1 MTIRPELDVPAQGDE
16 EKTMTGSPAGGGPD
30 PAPVTSGLLQMRGIS
45 KSFGGSRALDGV
57 SIEVRPGSVH
67 ALCGANGAGKSTL
80 VKILAGLERADEGEI
95 LLDGE
100 RVEVANPRDAADLG
114 LSFIHQELNLVP
126 KFSVLRNMAMGSG
139 HPGRFGILDLR
150 RLRREAKAVQERLGF
165 EIPLDIEVEQLS
177 VSDRWMV
184 SLGRSLMRDARFI
197 AMDEPT
203 ASFTDEEASKLMSVI
218 DELTSDG
225 VGILYVSHRLDEVL
239 QVSDTITVFRNG
251 QKVAT
256 LDSAETDRQE
266 LTTQI
271 VGREVEKLVSRLEAE
286 ADESVA
292 ETRPVRLGVRGLS
305 RAPRVLGASFDVHEG
320 EIVGIAG
327 LVGAGRTELARL
339 LIGAD
344 RATGGTMTLGGEPYA
359 PKSPHDALR
368 AGIALVPE
376 ERRSQGL
383 VLTDTVE
390 NNLAMAEHGSASS
403 MRARFR
409 PKSSRSTGEALM
421 ERFSV
426 KARSIRDT
434 AHHLSGGNQQ
444 KVVVGKYVRTN
455 PGLLVLDEPTVGV
468 DVGARAEIYRIITG
482 LASEGTSVL
491 VISSDFEEL
500 AICDRVLVMRAGQ
513 LVAEVPAS
521 EFDEDHLTALC
532 FGSSESSGT
541 TETEKP
547 A

>member
-1 MTIRPELDVPAQGDE
+1 MTIRPELDVRDE
-16 EKTMTGSPAGGGPD
+16 RDEGVGMTTSDASGPVHSPSTG
-30 PAPVTSGLLQMRGIS
+30 TRLLQMRGVS

-57 SIEVRPGSVH
+57 SIEVESGSVH

-95 LLDGE
+95 LLDG
-100 RVEVANPRDAADLG
+100 RKVEVSSPRDAADLG

-126 KFSVLRNMAMGSG
+126 KFTVLQNMAMGSG

-150 RLRREAKAVQERLGF
+150 RLRREAKAVQERLGSTD
-165 EIPLDIEVEQLS
+165 IPLDVPVEQLS

-184 SLGRSLMRDARFI
+184 SLGRSLMREASFI

-203 ASFTDEEASKLMSVI
+203 ASFTDEEAGRLMAVI
-218 DELTSDG
+218 DELTADG
-225 VGILYVSHRLDEVL
+225 VGILYISHRLDEVL
-239 QVSDTITVFRNG
+239 EVSDKITVFRNG
-251 QKVAT
+251 QKVTT
-256 LDSAETDRQE
+256 LDSESTDRAE

-271 VGREVEKLVSRLEAE
+271 VGREVQSLVSRLEAE
-286 ADESVA
+286 GEHEAA
-292 ETRPVRLGVRGLS
+292 ERRPVRLSVKGLS
-305 RAPRVLGASFDVHEG
+305 RSPRVVDATLDIHEG

-344 RATGGTMTLGGEPYA
+344 RATGGTMTLNGKPYA
-359 PKSPHDALR
+359 PKSPHEGLR

-390 NNLAMAEHGSASS
+390 NNLAMAEHGAAPT
-403 MRARFR
+403 MRGRHR
-409 PKSSRSTGEALM
+409 PKQSRTVAESLM
-421 ERFSV
+421 KRFGV
-426 KARSIRDT
+426 KARSVRDT
-434 AHHLSGGNQQ
+434 VHHLSGGNQQ

-455 PGLLVLDEPTVGV
+455 PGVLVLDEPSVGV

-482 LASEGTSVL
+482 LASEGTSVV

-500 AICDRVLVMRAGQ
+500 AICDRVLVMRAGEI
-513 LVAEVPAS
+513 VAEMPAR
-521 EFDEDHLTALC
+521 EFDKDKLTALC
-532 FGSSESSGT
+532 FGT
-541 TETEKP
+541 TESEE

>member
-1 MTIRPELDVPAQGDE
+1 MTTSDTETKA
-16 EKTMTGSPAGGGPD
+16 GS
-30 PAPVTSGLLQMRGIS
+30 TTGLLQMRGIS

-57 SIEVRPGSVH
+57 SIEVEPGSVH

-80 VKILAGLERADEGEI
+80 VKILAGLEHADEGEI
-95 LLDGE
+95 LLDGK
-100 RVEVANPRDAADLG
+100 RVEVHNPRDAADLG

-126 KFSVLRNMAMGSG
+126 KFSVLQNMAMGSG
-139 HPGRFGILDLR
+139 DPGRFGILDLR
-150 RLRREAKAVQERLGF
+150 RLRREAKAVQQRLGF
-165 EIPLDIEVEQLS
+165 DIPLDVQVEQLS

-184 SLGRSLMRDARFI
+184 SLGRSLMREARFI

-203 ASFTDEEASKLMSVI
+203 ASFTDEEANQLMSVI
-218 DELTSDG
+218 DELTSEG
-225 VGILYVSHRLDEVL
+225 VGILYISHRLDEVL
-239 QVSDTITVFRNG
+239 EVSDKITVFRNG
-251 QKVAT
+251 QKVTT
-256 LDSAETDRQE
+256 LDSAQTDRQE

-286 ADESVA
+286 ADETVA
-292 ETRPVRLGVRGLS
+292 ETRPVRLAVRGLS
-305 RAPRVLGASFDVHEG
+305 RAPRVLQASFEVHEG

-344 RATGGTMTLGGEPYA
+344 RSSGGTMTFNGAPYA

-390 NNLAMAEHGSASS
+390 NNLAMAQHGSAES

-409 PKSSRSTGEALM
+409 PKSSRAVGQALM

-444 KVVVGKYVRTN
+444 KVVVGKYVRTD

-500 AICDRVLVMRAGQ
+500 AICDRVLVMRAGR
-513 LVAEVPAS
+513 LIAEVPAS

-532 FGSSESSGT
+532 FGSTEGFGSTESFGT
-541 TETEKP
+541 TETET